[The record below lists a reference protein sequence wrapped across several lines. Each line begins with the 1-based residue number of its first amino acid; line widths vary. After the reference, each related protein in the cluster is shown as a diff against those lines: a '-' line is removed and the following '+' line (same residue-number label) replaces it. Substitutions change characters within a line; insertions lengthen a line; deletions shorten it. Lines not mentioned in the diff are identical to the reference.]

1 MVVGLGVPSRRIGKT
16 KNEPAVVD
24 LLEASVLGIG
34 LFGMEWVMESV
45 IDVIDHSFRVAS
57 HQTTQTSWTA
67 ELIGTALLQGKGN
80 ASALL
85 KSDTVIDDLA
95 VPRSPCFGE
104 SKYVLECFSDLFH
117 VQHRV
122 ALHGF
127 ALF

>member
-1 MVVGLGVPSRRIGKT
+1 MVVGLGVPSRRTGKT

-24 LLEASVLGIG
+24 LSQLLGMG

-45 IDVIDHSFRVAS
+45 IDVIDHSCRVAS

-104 SKYVLECFSDLFH
+104 SK
-117 VQHRV
+117 
-122 ALHGF
+122 
-127 ALF
+127 